1 MIIALLLLC
10 SLSLVV
16 PELVTRPTPHVPS
29 TIADAMTVS
38 QGTYSA
44 HFKKLPGEY
53 RISKNNYNLNRSV
66 QGDIFRPGRCFNT
79 HIFDWL
85 LTNQS
90 IKSSVHMSY
99 YKYFSR
105 I

>member
-53 RISKNNYNLNRSV
+53 RISKNKYYLNRSV
-66 QGDIFRPGRCFNT
+66 QGDIFSPF
-79 HIFDWL
+79 
-85 LTNQS
+85 Q
-90 IKSSVHMSY
+90 K
-99 YKYFSR
+99 
-105 I
+105 